1 MAVTSPSYSQTST
14 RLEDIFG
21 QGLSWTP
28 LAGSSATAWETSAFH
43 MQWTGNGESEVELR
57 RLWEA
62 RKGHL
67 GRLEQGN
74 SINRRGLRPGH
85 RVRPAGSTAG
95 SLLKPSI
102 FVVTS
107 VVNSLNIVVI

>member
-1 MAVTSPSYSQTST
+1 MAVTSPSYNQTST

-67 GRLEQGN
+67 RRIEQFIGNDVTHPICESALPTWLEWTQVD
-74 SINRRGLRPGH
+74 RPG
-85 RVRPAGSTAG
+85 VLELSV
-95 SLLKPSI
+95 SI
-102 FVVTS
+102 ES
-107 VVNSLNIVVI
+107 RE

>member
-1 MAVTSPSYSQTST
+1 MTTNRIKGAVPQRLEYLLRIAIYLT

-62 RKGHL
+62 RKGHWS
-67 GRLEQGN
+67 RFEHC
-74 SINRRGLRPGH
+74 SHNRRR
-85 RVRPAGSTAG
+85 
-95 SLLKPSI
+95 
-102 FVVTS
+102 F
-107 VVNSLNIVVI
+107 